1 MCNPSAKHKSTSL
14 RKRLGEFVLDL
25 VLSCML
31 FCFGGLSLR
40 ATRRIARISVFLARP
55 FLGSLI
61 RVIEANLKVA
71 FPALDLAEIRA
82 LRTKNLQF
90 MVEFGL
96 DFLQALKHPGRLEAK
111 MRPFFLPAELD
122 MPGQAGVFCSPHL
135 GNWEMLIHFLP
146 SFGRP
151 FVVVAA
157 QFSSPK
163 LNRLLNQARSSKGA
177 EIISS
182 AGAAL
187 KVRQAI
193 HEKKF
198 VGLLNDQNISPRHG
212 GIFVRFFGLPA
223 ATSRLPAALARRE
236 NTLIAAAACC
246 KTESGEFEMIYQPL
260 PKTSDQYQSDWELTA
275 DLVAANEKLIRQ
287 YPEQYLWLYRR
298 WRYLPNNLTEEQKN
312 RFPFYALHGKYPC
325 QSEML
330 DAMNQD
336 ADLPKVN

>member
-1 MCNPSAKHKSTSL
+1 MCNPSAKCKFKLL
-14 RKRLGEFVLDL
+14 RKRLLDFVLDL
-25 VLSCML
+25 LLSCML
-31 FCFGGLSLR
+31 FCFGGLSLQ
-40 ATRRIARISVFLARP
+40 ATRRFAKISVFLARP
-55 FLGSLI
+55 LLGSLI

-71 FPALDLAEIRA
+71 FPELSPAEIRA
-82 LRTKNLQF
+82 LRVKNLQF

-96 DFLQALKHPGRLEAK
+96 DFLQSLKYPERLDAK
-111 MRPFFLPAELD
+111 KRPFSLPAELD
-122 MPGQAGVFCSPHL
+122 IPGQAGVFCSPHL
-135 GNWEMLIHFLP
+135 GNWEMLIHFMP

-163 LNRLLNQARSSKGA
+163 LNRLLNQTRSSKGA

-182 AGAAL
+182 TGAAL

-223 ATSRLPAALARRE
+223 ASSRLPAALARRE

-246 KTESGEFEMIYQPL
+246 KTESGEFEIIYQPL

-287 YPEQYLWLYRR
+287 YPEQYLWIYRR
-298 WRYLPNNLTEEQKN
+298 WRYLPNNLTDDQKS
-312 RFPFYALHGKYPC
+312 RFPFYALHNKYDC
-325 QSEML
+325 QIEML
-330 DAMNQD
+330 EAMNQKSNQ
-336 ADLPKVN
+336 PKDN